1 MSASSKRGIF
11 HIGLP
16 RAASTYLQRMVFE
29 QADGHALSYQPNGI
43 KGMLREVFRQY
54 IPQSGA
60 EVICDPDLD
69 QMVIERLRQ
78 AITEAPG
85 EIVLVSWGRP
95 CGRWWLDFSDS
106 KQAIGIVHR
115 IWPDAELLII
125 LREQVGW
132 LASIYRY
139 RVANGI
145 AASLQN
151 FLGWNG
157 QRFVRTETADR
168 WQGDRINTLEF
179 DWSRL
184 CEAVVERFGP
194 KRFHLLTY
202 EQLNS
207 RPESFRIAMA
217 EVLGHD
223 LEVPITDHKANGSM
237 PAANTHLLL
246 AINKVVGAFGRIDR
260 PTRLQRGARRILKR
274 IPGPNYEIFE
284 TTIRTAL
291 KDHYRSTN
299 QRLRPLLE
307 EECFSPYA
315 YEA

>member
-1 MSASSKRGIF
+1 
-11 HIGLP
+11 
-16 RAASTYLQRMVFE
+16 
-29 QADGHALSYQPNGI
+29 
-43 KGMLREVFRQY
+43 
-54 IPQSGA
+54 
-60 EVICDPDLD
+60 
-69 QMVIERLRQ
+69 MVIERLRQ
-78 AITEAPG
+78 AITEAPS
-85 EIVLVSWGRP
+85 ETVFVSWERL
-95 CGRWWLDFSDS
+95 CGRWWLDFNDS

-115 IWPDAELLII
+115 IWPDADILII

-132 LASIYRY
+132 LTSIYRY
-139 RVANGI
+139 RVANGM
-145 AASLQN
+145 AASPRS

-157 QRFVRTETADR
+157 QQFVRTDSANR
-168 WQGDRINTLEF
+168 SRGDRINSLEF

-194 KRFHLLTY
+194 KRLHVLTY
-202 EQLNS
+202 EQLIS
-207 RPESFRIAMA
+207 RPESFRIAMS

-223 LEVPITDHKANGSM
+223 LEVSITDHRANGSM

-274 IPGPNYEIFE
+274 MPGPNYEIFE

-291 KDHYRSTN
+291 EDHYRSTN